1 MIVNTGDID
10 PVLKPLLLGI
20 IQPPPKDMKRFDKMT
35 REDYLKRK
43 RMKLGNE
50 FNSEYDDE
58 DWSGPDGEDDSDGDT
73 TRGLTEIMTIRN
85 RIAPVVLKP

>member
-1 MIVNTGDID
+1 MIVDTGNVD
-10 PVLKPLLLGI
+10 PALRPLLLGV
-20 IQPPPKDMKRFDKMT
+20 IQPPPKDMKRFDKMS
-35 REDYLKRK
+35 REDYLKRR
-43 RMKLGNE
+43 RMKLGND

-58 DWSGPDGEDDSDGDT
+58 DWSNPDDDGDSDGDT